1 MGMILMVVGGLVCLY
16 GLVVMLINA
25 FKTSMLWG
33 LGSLFVPFVLLVF
46 VIMNWSSNMKPFLIY
61 IGGFVLLFA
70 GAAMSGPDMAALQQ
84 PQ

>member
-1 MGMILMVVGGLVCLY
+1 MGTILMVVGGLVCLY

-25 FKTSMLWG
+25 FKTSTLWG
-33 LGSLFVPFVLLVF
+33 IGSLLVPFVLLVF

-61 IGGFVLLFA
+61 IGGAILMGV
-70 GAAMSGPDMAALQQ
+70 GVAMMAPDMAAMQQ